1 MAEFTIFPTYR
12 NKHYAR
18 EAVKLI
24 FDTYKGKWEI
34 KYNENN
40 KIAKHMWLSLTSIY
54 NPKIYHLNEQETV
67 LCFNTI

>member
-40 KIAKHMWLSLTSIY
+40 IKAKNL
-54 NPKIYHLNEQETV
+54 
-67 LCFNTI
+67 